1 MSTLER
7 AISIAAEAHAGQ
19 VDKAGAPYILHPL
32 RVMLRL
38 KSFEARV
45 VAVLHDV
52 VEDTAWTLERLRAEG
67 FSPSVIAALDA
78 LTRRDHETY
87 EAFVH
92 RAARHPIA
100 REVKLADLQDNLD
113 PSRIPDP
120 TPRDIQRMQKYRT
133 ALALINSLS
142 EQPS

>member
-19 VDKAGAPYILHPL
+19 VDKASAPYILHPL

-38 KSFEARV
+38 ESFEARV

-52 VEDTAWTLERLRAEG
+52 VEDTAWTFDRLRAEG

-87 EAFVH
+87 EAFIH
-92 RAARHPIA
+92 RAARHAIA

-133 ALALINSLS
+133 ALALITSLC